1 MSDVAAGTTRAE
13 VALAVLRR
21 VAGVVLGGVLAGT
34 LFLVIVQEGLRHG
47 WTEQNFNADMGLLFS
62 SVDNET
68 IQYNGVKLTLAVSV
82 GLAIV
87 YALLTEAVWRD
98 RWKRGVWFS
107 VAPFLLWG
115 LVYCPYVAGRI
126 DGEPDAPFGLDDGAT
141 IIVGLVAS
149 LGFGL
154 VLARVYGLMRTPGWW
169 RPQHRR
175 LGETLQ
181 AIETPSLELPE
192 ERPEERRVGP

>member
-1 MSDVAAGTTRAE
+1 MSARAPSRIRWDL
-13 VALAVLRR
+13 VWALGRR
-21 VAGVVLGGVLAGT
+21 LAGVVVGGALGA
-34 LFLVIVQEGLRHG
+34 LVWLIIMQEGLRHG

-98 RWKRGVWFS
+98 RWKRGIWFS
-107 VAPFLLWG
+107 VVPFLLWG

-126 DGEPDAPFGLDDGAT
+126 EGEPDAPFGLDDGAT